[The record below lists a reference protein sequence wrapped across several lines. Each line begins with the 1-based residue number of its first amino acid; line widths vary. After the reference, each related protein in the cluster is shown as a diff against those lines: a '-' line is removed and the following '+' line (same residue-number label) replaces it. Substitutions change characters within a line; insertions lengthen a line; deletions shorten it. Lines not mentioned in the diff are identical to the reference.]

1 MRSGPA
7 ARYACPTP
15 RLLRANELELS
26 ICSVA
31 PKFARLG
38 SEPPRKHYP
47 SQMTQLDV
55 SLTDYGLAAEC
66 LWFAYRMVRLRVT
79 AASSLPLLFAA
90 FYFSIAIAAVAGGT
104 VHGFF
109 LDESSHGY
117 SILWPLTLMVVGV
130 TALCGVEIGSALQFS
145 RPIARYINAAAVAIF
160 LAYCVVVLFFRRD
173 FRVAVLDY
181 VPALVFLGVTFLF
194 AYRRR
199 NQPRLLIGFIGVCTM
214 LFAAAAQQAKIGIHP
229 VYFDHNALY
238 HVLQGIALFMVFLA
252 ARESSKSAESGK

>member
-1 MRSGPA
+1 
-7 ARYACPTP
+7 
-15 RLLRANELELS
+15 
-26 ICSVA
+26 
-31 PKFARLG
+31 
-38 SEPPRKHYP
+38 
-47 SQMTQLDV
+47 MTQLDV

-66 LWFAYRMVRLRVT
+66 LWLGYLMARLRTT

-109 LDESSHGY
+109 LDKSSPGY
-117 SILWPLTLMVVGV
+117 SILWPLTLIFVGV
-130 TALCGVEIGSALQFS
+130 TALFGVQIGSALQFS
-145 RPIARYINAAAVAIF
+145 PPTTTYINRGAVAIF
-160 LAYCVVVLFFRRD
+160 LAYCAAVLFFRRD
-173 FRVAVLDY
+173 FRVAILDY
-181 VPALVFLGVTFLF
+181 VPALVFLGVTFLL

-214 LFAAAAQQAKIGIHP
+214 LFAAAAQQAKIGIDP

-252 ARESSKSAESGK
+252 ARESIKSVESGK

>member
-1 MRSGPA
+1 
-7 ARYACPTP
+7 
-15 RLLRANELELS
+15 
-26 ICSVA
+26 
-31 PKFARLG
+31 
-38 SEPPRKHYP
+38 
-47 SQMTQLDV
+47 MTQLDV

-66 LWFAYRMVRLRVT
+66 LWLAYLMTRLRTT
-79 AASSLPLLFAA
+79 AASTLPLLFAA

-117 SILWPLTLMVVGV
+117 SILWPFTLIVIGV
-130 TALCGVEIGSALQFS
+130 TALFGVQIGSALQFCP
-145 RPIARYINAAAVAIF
+145 PITTYINRGAVAIF
-160 LAYCVVVLFFRRD
+160 LAYCAVVLFFRSD
-173 FRVAVLDY
+173 FRVAILDY
-181 VPALVFLGVTFLF
+181 VPALVFLGVTFLL

-214 LFAAAAQQAKIGIHP
+214 LLAAAAQQAKIGIHP

-252 ARESSKSAESGK
+252 ARESSTSVESGK